1 MKILHVVGARPNFMK
16 AAPVMDALEEDGAEQ
31 VLVHTGQHYDE
42 NMSRIFFEEL
52 GMPRPDVNLGV
63 GSGSHA
69 FQTGE
74 VMKRIEPVIQDE
86 ASDVVLVYGD
96 VNSTVASALVATK
109 LHIAVGHVE
118 AGLRSF
124 DRRMP
129 EEINRMLTDQISD
142 LLLTHSPE
150 AEENLVNEGVDRDK
164 IHLVGNV
171 MIDTLVRLLPRAR
184 ESNALADLGMDDGE
198 SYVLVTIHRPSNVD
212 NRDRLVRILGAL
224 EQIGREHTVI
234 CPAHPRTTGRMEEF
248 GVEVNDGLIRIIE
261 PIGYLDFLCLQDKAA
276 AVVTDSG
283 GIQEE
288 TTYLGVP
295 CFTIRPNTE
304 RPVTISEGTNRLM
317 GDQIDALAEAVN
329 EAVRNPPSDIEPPE
343 FWDGRAA
350 HRISD
355 LLRSYYG

>member
-16 AAPVMDALEEDGAEQ
+16 AAPVMDALRKDGAEQ

-42 NMSRIFFEEL
+42 NMSRVFFDEL
-52 GMPRPDVNLGV
+52 GMPKPDVNLEV

-86 ASDVVLVYGD
+86 APDLILVYGD
-96 VNSTVASALVATK
+96 VNSTIAAALVATK
-109 LHIAVGHVE
+109 LHIGVGHVE

-150 AEENLVNEGVDRDK
+150 AEENLVNEGIDSSKV
-164 IHLVGNV
+164 HLVGNV
-171 MIDTLVRLLPRAR
+171 MIDTLVRLLPGAR
-184 ESNALADLGMDDGE
+184 ESNVREDLDLEQDE
-198 SYVLVTIHRPSNVD
+198 SYVLVTVHRPSNVD
-212 NRDRLVRILGAL
+212 NRESLSQILGAL
-224 EQIGREHTVI
+224 QEIGRQHTVI
-234 CPAHPRTTGRMEEF
+234 CPAHPRTTKRMEEF
-248 GVEVNDGLIRIIE
+248 GMAPEDGVIRIIE
-261 PIGYLDFLCLQDKAA
+261 PVGYLDFLCLQDNAA

-304 RPVTISEGTNRLM
+304 RPVTISQGTNRLM
-317 GDQIDALAEAVN
+317 GDNIGSLAEAVG
-329 EAVRNPPSDIEPPE
+329 EAIQSPPE
-343 FWDGRAA
+343 NPTPPKYWDGNASQ
-350 HRISD
+350 RISD
-355 LLRSYYG
+355 LLHNLYS